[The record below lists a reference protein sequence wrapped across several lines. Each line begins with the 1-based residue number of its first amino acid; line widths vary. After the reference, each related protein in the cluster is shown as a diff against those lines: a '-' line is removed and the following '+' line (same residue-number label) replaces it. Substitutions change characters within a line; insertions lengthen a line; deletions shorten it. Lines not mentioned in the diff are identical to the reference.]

1 MTTLKLAVTPDKV
14 AKDGSH
20 KIRIALGHKSVTRY
34 IVTRFKIDHLSQF
47 KNGQIVKRPD
57 AAIINT
63 KLRNL
68 LNEYQ
73 EKLDSIRCIQMYDCR
88 QLREILINSTTAGH
102 TAATF
107 QAVAGSSGEK
117 VTGLLFDVS
126 LQPTLFTEGY
136 GKTNE
141 TRLKPGDVCYI
152 TSFKSA
158 VNDFGIIE
166 RVEATDEEEMNVN
179 FLHGIP
185 AYHIREFFRMSGNPG
200 GSGKL
205 YVMFADCSANWDALE
220 IMQRAAGGMINQI
233 GIWTEQP
240 LWKANGASEQY
251 NLNLVKGLNDVA
263 VGLAEQNQP
272 LSLILSA
279 NPSNTGADTTEGRQ
293 IDLNKI
299 PSCICESSRISC
311 IFGQAHHEKISTM
324 QMCNRNHT
332 PVGFLGAV
340 MGAIAKANVHE
351 SIAWVKQFNLFA
363 DDFQEIELGFGD
375 TNLDEAEENF
385 LSLNRYES
393 LSPSLL
399 DELDD
404 KGYIF
409 PIKYAGRENG
419 IYISK
424 DQTCS
429 HGDFRTIARNRTI
442 NKSRRAVRAALLPYV
457 NSPLMVNP
465 STGFL
470 APSKITAFKTLIGD
484 ILAKMQAAQEISGY
498 AVTIDPNQNV
508 LVDDTL
514 RISYVLVPVGV
525 AVKIYVEEG
534 LSLTANKT

>member
-1 MTTLKLAVTPDKV
+1 M
-14 AKDGSH
+14 
-20 KIRIALGHKSVTRY
+20 ALGNVFIKDVDGN
-34 IVTRFKIDHLSQF
+34 I
-47 KNGQIVKRPD
+47 P
-57 AAIINT
+57 
-63 KLRNL
+63 
-68 LNEYQ
+68 
-73 EKLDSIRCIQMYDCR
+73 YD
-88 QLREILINSTTAGH
+88 T
-102 TAATF
+102 
-107 QAVAGSSGEK
+107 GSSNEK
-117 VTGLLFDVS
+117 ITGLLFDVS
-126 LQPTLFTEGY
+126 LQPKLFTEGY

-141 TRLKPGDVCYI
+141 TKVRLGDVCYI

-166 RVEATDEEEMNVN
+166 RVEATEDEEANVN
-179 FLHGIP
+179 FMYGIP
-185 AYHIREFFRMSGNPG
+185 AYHIREFFRMSGNVN

-205 YVMFADCSANWDALE
+205 YVMFADCSSNWDALE
-220 IMQRAAGGMINQI
+220 IMQRAAGGMISQI

-240 LWKANGASEQY
+240 IWKANGPADKY

-272 LSLILSA
+272 LSLVLSA
-279 NPSNTGADTTEGRQ
+279 NPSHTGADTTEGRQ
-293 IDLNKI
+293 VDLNKI

-311 IFGQAHHEKISTM
+311 IFGQAHSEKVSTM
-324 QMCNRNHT
+324 QMCNANHT

-340 MGAIAKANVHE
+340 MGAIAKANVQE
-351 SIAWVKQFNLFA
+351 SIAWVKQFNLFT

-375 TNLDEAEENF
+375 INLDEEEEHF

-399 DELDD
+399 DELDE

-429 HGDFRTIARNRTI
+429 TGDFRTIARNRTI

-457 NSPLMVNP
+457 NSPLLVNP
-465 STGFL
+465 STGYL
-470 APSKITAFKTLIGD
+470 ATSKITAFKTLVGD

-508 LVDDTL
+508 LVNDTL
-514 RISYVLVPVGV
+514 KISYVLVPVGV
-525 AVKIYVEEG
+525 ATRIEVEEG
-534 LSLTANKT
+534 LSLTANS